1 MIYLIKREECIVM
14 IRNLGI
20 IESYKLMIFFWI
32 LDYIVQEDSKQM
44 NKKYIIKTDNYK
56 KKLKIIIEMTLN
68 RSFKLWLQ
76 RSKLLRLKSLIKMQ
90 IPYQSLYKTNI
101 IWSITRDLIQLKIYC
116 NMVIVKFIQLRD
128 KDPIFNRLPLTNH
141 RKKHLN
147 IILEM

>member
-44 NKKYIIKTDNYK
+44 NKKYIIKTDNNK

-68 RSFKLWLQ
+68 RSFKL
-76 RSKLLRLKSLIKMQ
+76 
-90 IPYQSLYKTNI
+90 
-101 IWSITRDLIQLKIYC
+101 
-116 NMVIVKFIQLRD
+116 
-128 KDPIFNRLPLTNH
+128 
-141 RKKHLN
+141 
-147 IILEM
+147 